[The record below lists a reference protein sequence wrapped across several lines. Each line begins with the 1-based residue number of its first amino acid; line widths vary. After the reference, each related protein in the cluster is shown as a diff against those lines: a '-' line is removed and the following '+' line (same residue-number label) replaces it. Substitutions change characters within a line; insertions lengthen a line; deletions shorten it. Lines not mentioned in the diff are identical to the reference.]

1 MIVLT
6 GSSGACA
13 EVFAA
18 GKPRGPAVRSTG
30 MQWLAHGC
38 PLS

>member
-13 EVFAA
+13 EVFVA
-18 GKPRGPAVRSTG
+18 GRPRGQAVGSTG
-30 MQWLAHGC
+30 MQRLAHGC